1 MTEFHLYLIIT
12 LIMVAF
18 LNSNAGWAGSRP
30 QKSTENLL
38 IIEQLAAMSSKQKD
52 YRRPPDNHKT
62 FGYGIR
68 GTMDGQIAT
77 MEYVFPLLDGK
88 ETRFACQ
95 FEVPN
100 FSSVISQFG
109 VHASCYGPRDKST
122 YELKTHDEDYLRAH
136 MNADGF
142 FFRSMNYSDWGLDY
156 NHVIDI
162 SAELCSKIAHFIAL
176 ELQNSNRDSYINR
189 VHAVLSFV
197 QYIPYGMPDFD
208 HKEHCYFGFSL
219 PHESVAIS
227 YSDCDSKSAL
237 FAGILRHLI
246 KHDNIVLVSCEIEE
260 EGHMVVGVSDLPFP
274 GQHVSHNGKQYL
286 LLETTTPIPIHSQI
300 EQRFS
305 NINVMTVKN
314 A

>member
-18 LNSNAGWAGSRP
+18 LNSNAGWVGSRP
-30 QKSTENLL
+30 QKSTENLM
-38 IIEQLAAMSSKQKD
+38 IIERLAAASTKQKD
-52 YRRPPDNHKT
+52 YRRPPENHMT
-62 FGYGIR
+62 FGYGIK
-68 GTMDGQIAT
+68 GTMEEQVAT
-77 MEYVFPLLDGK
+77 MEYVFPIIDGK
-88 ETRFACQ
+88 ETRFAFQ
-95 FEVPN
+95 LETPN
-100 FSSVISQFG
+100 FSSVVSQFG
-109 VHASCYGPRDKST
+109 AHTSCFGPRDKNT
-122 YELKTHDEDYLRAH
+122 YELKTTDEEYLRAH

-142 FFRSMNYSDWGLDY
+142 FFRSMNAREWGLDY

-176 ELQNSNRDSYINR
+176 ELQNIGRDSYINR
-189 VHAVLSFV
+189 VQAVLSFV

-208 HKEHCYFGFSL
+208 HQEHCYFGVSL

-246 KHDNIVLVSCEIEE
+246 KHENIVLVSCEIDEG
-260 EGHMVVGVSDLPFP
+260 GHMVVGVSDLPFS
-274 GQHVSHNGKQYL
+274 GQRESHNGKDYL
-286 LLETTTPIPIHSQI
+286 LLETTTPIPINSQV
-300 EQRFS
+300 EQRFR
-305 NINVMTVKN
+305 NVNVISVKS